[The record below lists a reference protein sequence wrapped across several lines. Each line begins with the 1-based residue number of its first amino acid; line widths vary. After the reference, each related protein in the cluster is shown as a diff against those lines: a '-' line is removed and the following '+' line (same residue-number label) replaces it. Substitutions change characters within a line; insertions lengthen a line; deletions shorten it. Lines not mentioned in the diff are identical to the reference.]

1 MAFEQELENLR
12 VQTERNTNAAN
23 SAAALIGTLAQ
34 MVRDA
39 ADDPEQVRALAD
51 QIGATADSLG
61 AAVTENT
68 PTT

>member
-12 VQTERNTNAAN
+12 VQTERNTSAKDAAI
-23 SAAALIGTLAQ
+23 ALISQLAQ

-39 ADDPEQVRALAD
+39 ADDPEQVRAIAD
-51 QIGATADSLG
+51 QIGATADALG